1 MLKLDEPSRNQEIF
15 IIFFLSLDLGFERK
29 IFSFSFWLIFFCPLD
44 PDPWICMVLRIRIRI
59 QEAKILRIQ
68 STVLINAA
76 DKFVLIIPNQ
86 IFSKYRLHS
95 PEFFVSHC

>member
-1 MLKLDEPSRNQEIF
+1 MLKLYEPSRNQEIF

-29 IFSFSFWLIFFCPLD
+29 IFSFSFWLIFSCPLD
-44 PDPWICMVLRIRIRI
+44 PDPWICMFLRIRI

-86 IFSKYRLHS
+86 IF
-95 PEFFVSHC
+95 F